1 MGRVAVILV
10 AGVILIG
17 GIALL
22 SMNQTSTAFIA
33 RCVDQYD
40 RAVAHSNAVSV
51 ANMAIG
57 SLVRS
62 AGFQEY
68 SSARLFDSWVSLDTF
83 RMGDSLVKVVAR
95 GYVPAKDTAVVEALV
110 DIRQSG
116 PSYVPRATVVA
127 RTNFT
132 TRDQLV
138 IDGRDHNAGGGL
150 IPGTGTLAIST
161 TETFRRRDNSRIGG
175 TCAGQDYQPGINYP
189 ACLVEEGAVWP
200 NGFPDTPDQIFGGQ
214 QAGFP
219 EGRLAEI
226 AHSGVGG
233 SQYVTDPRDLIWP
246 LRSLT
251 YVNLPSSA
259 NWTNI
264 DFGQSSGILVV
275 HNAHSSARMGPLR
288 SGRFS
293 GIIIADRIEQIDNQ
307 IIGAITL
314 LIQAS
319 TTWRGQGTI
328 LFSREAIE
336 SGMSILEEENPQH
349 PHIVSWYE

>member
-1 MGRVAVILV
+1 VGRMAVVLV

-17 GIALL
+17 GITFL
-22 SMNQTSTAFIA
+22 SMNKTSTESIA

-40 RAVAHSNAVSV
+40 RAVAHSNAVSA

-62 AGFQEY
+62 VDFYEY
-68 SSARLFDSWVSLDTF
+68 SNARLFDSWVSLDTF
-83 RMGDSLVKVVAR
+83 RMGDSLVKVLAR
-95 GYVPAKDTAVVEALV
+95 GYVSVKDAAVVEALV

-116 PSYVPRATVVA
+116 MSYIPRATVVA
-127 RTNFT
+127 RTDFT
-132 TRDQLV
+132 TRDWLI
-138 IDGRDHNAGGGL
+138 IDGRDHDMKGGL
-150 IPGTGTLAIST
+150 ISETGTLAIST
-161 TETFRRRDNSRIGG
+161 TET
-175 TCAGQDYQPGINYP
+175 Y
-189 ACLVEEGAVWP
+189 LVEERAVWP

-219 EGRLAEI
+219 EGRLVEI
-226 AHSGVGG
+226 AKSGVGG
-233 SQYVTDPRDLIWP
+233 SQYVTDPRDLKWP

-251 YVNLPSSA
+251 YANLSPSA

-264 DFGQSSGILVV
+264 DFWESSGILVV
-275 HNAHSSARMGPLR
+275 HNTQTSARMRTLR

-293 GIIIADRIEQIDNQ
+293 GIIIADRIDEIDNQ
-307 IIGAITL
+307 IIGTITL

-319 TTWRGQGTI
+319 ATWRGQGTI

-336 SGMSILEEENPQH
+336 SGLSILGQGSPQP
-349 PHIVSWYE
+349 PHVVSWYE